1 MDAKKLWDAALEK
14 INKKISI
21 PSFETWFK
29 DTTIEIDNDV
39 IIVKSKNQ
47 FASDWLESRY
57 KALIFE
63 TVCEIA
69 SQSYDIKFSYFEQ
82 ESICEN
88 HPIENDKMINR
99 KLKEILERMMK
110 EDFYSDDL
118 AIRLLDVPKEEIV
131 RMKNEV
137 EEERRLAL
145 LQTNTAHK
153 VKRELL
159 KNLLRIEHSFSD
171 KELMD
176 ISMLNENE
184 LKDVKNEMIEEQKKE
199 MC

>member
-1 MDAKKLWDAALEK
+1 MLWDAVLEK
-14 INKKISI
+14 INKRISI

-47 FASDWLESRY
+47 FASDWLECRY
-57 KALIFE
+57 HSLISE
-63 TVCEIA
+63 SVCEVA
-69 SQSYDIKFSYFEQ
+69 SQSYDIKFSHFEQ

-88 HPIENDKMINR
+88 HPLENDKVLNR

-131 RMKNEV
+131 RMKNEI
-137 EEERRLAL
+137 EDEHRLAM
-145 LQTNTAHK
+145 LQTNTAQK
-153 VKRELL
+153 VKREVL
-159 KNLLRIEHSFSD
+159 KNLMRAKHSFSD
-171 KELMD
+171 EELMH
-176 ISMLNENE
+176 ISMVNKNE